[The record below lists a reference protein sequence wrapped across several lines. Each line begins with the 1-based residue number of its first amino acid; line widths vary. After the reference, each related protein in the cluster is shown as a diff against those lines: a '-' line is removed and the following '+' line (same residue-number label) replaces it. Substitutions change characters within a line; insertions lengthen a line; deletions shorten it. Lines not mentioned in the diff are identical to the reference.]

1 MSDQRQP
8 FFDEPDEKTW
18 ERSRQRWIWGEPA
31 PQLTWG
37 KRIKGDAFVA
47 KVRAYGA
54 FGPVKSILE
63 IGPGY
68 GRLLMACFDL
78 EIPFA
83 RYVGVDIAPANVDYL
98 SKTFV
103 DPRVSFIQG
112 DIETIDLPGTFD
124 AVLSSLTLK
133 HLYPTFEKA
142 MVNIARQ
149 LNPGAV
155 VAFDL
160 IEGEKA
166 YFEQDAATYL
176 RWYSRDEV
184 RGILARAGLELKAF
198 DTVQH
203 DAEYAR
209 LLVVAMK

>member
-1 MSDQRQP
+1 MTDQRRP

-18 ERSRQRWIWGEPA
+18 ERSRQRWIWGQPA

-37 KRIKGDAFVA
+37 KRIKGDAFIA
-47 KVRAYGA
+47 KAKAHGA
-54 FGPVKSILE
+54 FGHDKSILE

-83 RYVGVDIAPANVDYL
+83 RYVGVDIAPANVEYL
-98 SKTFV
+98 SKTFI
-103 DPRVSFIQG
+103 DPRVHFIHG
-112 DIETIDLPGTFD
+112 DIETIDLPGKFD

-142 MVNIARQ
+142 MVNLARQ

-155 VAFDL
+155 VVFDL

-176 RWYSRDEV
+176 RWYSKDEV
-184 RGILARAGLELKAF
+184 RGILSSAGLDLKAF
-198 DTVQH
+198 EVVQH
-203 DAEYAR
+203 DPEYSR
-209 LLVVAMK
+209 LLVVARR